1 MAGGLLQKCVAL
13 QNLEGTVRHIDF
25 RDTFLDAAHVPEA
38 FPDHTVKFVDAD
50 GAEVSG
56 DARPPP
62 PYRVTFPPFNA
73 EHASE
78 PLPGGVAE
86 PPAGTLVVRSYTPT
100 VATPFPQLQPGQNG
114 VRFNRE
120 QLQVI
125 LSGLQPGLTMCVGP
139 PGTGK
144 TDTAVQ
150 VRPDTSLSLTVE
162 NVGVLVCMPLAALH
176 TALLAWFVSFVIRG
190 CL

>member
-1 MAGGLLQKCVAL
+1 MCAATNLRATCLHRHPHIPVACLAQARKIHLQS
-13 QNLEGTVRHIDF
+13 LEGTERHIDF

-38 FPDHTVKFVDAD
+38 FPDHTVTFVDES
-50 GAEVSG
+50 GAELPA
-56 DARPPP
+56 DAAPPP
-62 PYRVTFPPFNA
+62 PYTVTFPPFSA

-78 PLPGGVAE
+78 PLPRGVDE
-86 PPAGTLVVRSYTPT
+86 PPAGTLVVRSYTPA
-100 VATPFPQLQPGQNG
+100 VSTPFPQLQPGQNG

-120 QLQVI
+120 QLKVI

-150 VRPDTSLSLTVE
+150 VRPPLSL
-162 NVGVLVCMPLAALH
+162 
-176 TALLAWFVSFVIRG
+176 
-190 CL
+190 